1 MSSLRRVPL
10 LAVLVV
16 ALVGT
21 GLATTLHH
29 PRNPS
34 ALPSGLS
41 VSVNAESTALY
52 CTGLTSGPAP
62 GRVSFYNT
70 ATQTRTLNVSI
81 KSSRGQTWTGTVK
94 LAAHGAR
101 VLVPSSLD
109 RAPLRPKAKV
119 PYVVSYGIGV
129 EISGGGVI
137 AEELAAQGDAEA
149 PCASAGT
156 TRWYATGFDTTV
168 GSSGEISVYNPTGT
182 AAVMNV
188 SVYTAA
194 GFSAPEA
201 FQGLSVPSHAEVD
214 VNLAREVVNT
224 SNIGVGVKVL
234 RGALEI
240 VGVED
245 SMGTLSFDQGL
256 HTTAKTTWFPNVTTA
271 QSATAQIRIA
281 NPSDRPANV
290 TVDVGLG
297 EYKVPPQTTTINPY
311 STGAITITPNPAI
324 PVDGYASLTLHSSV
338 PVVTGLATG
347 TGAWVALTSPQIPS
361 SAYLVRNFS
370 GLGFD
375 AATVTNTSSRSVELT
390 VTSFDPSN
398 KKVFTASGMKIP
410 GGVTEKLSSLVTTFM
425 HEPGDT
431 YVISTAKPVLVLSL
445 TLPSRPRGLFVAS
458 TLDGR

>member
-109 RAPLRPKAKV
+109 KAPLRPKAKV

-168 GSSGEISVYNPTGT
+168 GSSGEISVYNPDRHRGRDERLGLHCSRLLC
-182 AAVMNV
+182 ARGV
-188 SVYTAA
+188 
-194 GFSAPEA
+194 PRA
-201 FQGLSVPSHAEVD
+201 FRS
-214 VNLAREVVNT
+214 LAR
-224 SNIGVGVKVL
+224 
-234 RGALEI
+234 RG
-240 VGVED
+240 
-245 SMGTLSFDQGL
+245 
-256 HTTAKTTWFPNVTTA
+256 
-271 QSATAQIRIA
+271 
-281 NPSDRPANV
+281 
-290 TVDVGLG
+290 
-297 EYKVPPQTTTINPY
+297 
-311 STGAITITPNPAI
+311 
-324 PVDGYASLTLHSSV
+324 
-338 PVVTGLATG
+338 
-347 TGAWVALTSPQIPS
+347 
-361 SAYLVRNFS
+361 
-370 GLGFD
+370 
-375 AATVTNTSSRSVELT
+375 
-390 VTSFDPSN
+390 
-398 KKVFTASGMKIP
+398 
-410 GGVTEKLSSLVTTFM
+410 
-425 HEPGDT
+425 
-431 YVISTAKPVLVLSL
+431 
-445 TLPSRPRGLFVAS
+445 
-458 TLDGR
+458 